1 VTVKNDDDFLVFGAT
16 GFVGAN
22 FLRFLKE
29 SNCRVHTVSRL
40 EIENRKASSDLLAK
54 LARSQNLTVF
64 ICAGGARFIKPPSL
78 GGEQQ
83 LIHNILKILEDLNIS
98 NTKLVYLSSNAAKI
112 EGDRFKY
119 SVVKR
124 AAEDLIL
131 KSKFEAIVVRA
142 PAIFGPGMN
151 RESHL
156 RKFVERPSL
165 LWLFS
170 KIGGRNGISFVS
182 VRFLFLEILEQL
194 CRYSGKIIFEPKSLT
209 CSFRD
214 LYSEVRANK
223 ELQYFSPVVSVKNV
237 PWYIPKVLAT
247 ILYPLWVSQV
257 QVDQSEISQL
267 HLELKDAIRMLG
279 PREKPSLAVVTGAAS
294 GLGEAICE
302 QLEIL
307 EIPYISIDLNALSG
321 KKRKF
326 NLQHLLVDLSDLES
340 MGNLFK
346 ELDRHPEIEW
356 FFSCAGQIFRGNF
369 EDLSPNSRQRLW
381 AVLVL
386 ARLNFYSYM
395 LQRSRAQYRAVLIN
409 ISSSSG
415 VIPLSNYLD
424 YSIANSALIQAHK
437 VLANSDSTLD
447 VKTIVPGGMRTNLMK
462 DFTRDSRFASF
473 AMEPIVVARLI
484 LKELKARRTKLLYVG
499 RNAVLM
505 SLIRLI
511 LPYSFSIKLMQIL
524 GKRLR

>member
-1 VTVKNDDDFLVFGAT
+1 MSTKNDEDFLVFGAS

-40 EIENRKASSDLLAK
+40 EIENRKPSNELLAK
-54 LARSQNLTVF
+54 LARSQTLTVF
-64 ICAGGARFIKPPSL
+64 ICAGGARFIKPPNL
-78 GGEQQ
+78 GSEQK
-83 LIHNILKILEDLNIS
+83 LIQNILKILDDLNIS
-98 NTKLVYLSSNAAKI
+98 KTKLVYLSSNAAKI

-124 AAEDLIL
+124 VAEDLIL
-131 KSKFEAIVVRA
+131 DSKFEAIVVRS

-156 RKFVERPSL
+156 RKFVEKPYL

-170 KIGGRNGISFVS
+170 KIGSRSGISLVS

-194 CRYSGKIIFEPKSLT
+194 GRHRGKIIFEPKSLT

-223 ELQYFSPVVSVKNV
+223 ELLSFSPVVSANRV

-247 ILYPLWVSQV
+247 IIYPLWVSQV
-257 QVDQSEISQL
+257 QIDQSELSQL
-267 HLELKDAIRMLG
+267 HMELRDSIRMLG
-279 PREKPSLAVVTGAAS
+279 LRRKPSLAVVTGAAS

-302 QLEIL
+302 QLELL
-307 EIPYISIDLNALSG
+307 EIPYISVDLNALSG
-321 KKRKF
+321 KKREF
-326 NLQHLLVDLSDLES
+326 NLKHLLVDLSDLES
-340 MGNLFK
+340 IGNLFI

-356 FFSCAGQIFRGNF
+356 FFSCAGQIFRGNL
-369 EDLSPNSRQRLW
+369 EDLPPNSRQRLW
-381 AVLVL
+381 GVLVL

-395 LQRSRAQYRAVLIN
+395 LQKSRVQYRAVLIN

-437 VLANSDSTLD
+437 VLANSVSTLD

-462 DFTRDSRFASF
+462 DFTQDSRFASF

-484 LKELKARRTKLLYVG
+484 IRELKASRTKLSFVG
-499 RNAVLM
+499 RNAVVM
-505 SLIRLI
+505 SFIRLI
-511 LPYSFSIKLMQIL
+511 LPYNFSIKLMKIL
-524 GKRLR
+524 ATRLR